1 MCFLFLK
8 VVKYIKKY
16 FEKKYDGVKIK
27 REGQMK
33 NFFKDFKAFVSR
45 GNIVDMAVG
54 VIIGAAFG
62 TIVTA
67 LVNGVFMPL
76 VNLVVFACTGGQGIN
91 LITVLNGQPY
101 LLPDESGVNPQ
112 CIFIDWGAFIQAMI
126 NFLIVALVLFSVLRI
141 IMKSKGFLLAAGEK
155 AKKGRL
161 TKEEKAEC
169 KAIGVNLKD
178 KEAVKKY
185 LTDKAE
191 KEEVAKAE
199 AEAKAKAEEEE
210 AKRNSTEYLLKE
222 IRDLLK
228 ENKEL
233 KAKAKKSE

>member
-1 MCFLFLK
+1 M
-8 VVKYIKKY
+8 
-16 FEKKYDGVKIK
+16 K
-27 REGQMK
+27 R
-33 NFFKDFKAFVSR
+33 FFKDFKAFVSR

-62 TIVTA
+62 AIVTA
-67 LVNGVFMPL
+67 LVNGVFMPF
-76 VNLVVFACTGGQGIN
+76 VNLVVFACTGGKGIN
-91 LITVLNGQPY
+91 LITVLNGKDY
-101 LLPDESGVNPQ
+101 LVTVDGVSKVNPE

-141 IMKSKGFLLAAGEK
+141 IMKSKGFLQTASEK
-155 AKKGRL
+155 AKKGFL
-161 TKEEKAEC
+161 TKEQRAEC
-169 KAIGVNLKD
+169 KALGISLKD
-178 KEAVKKY
+178 KQAVKKY
-185 LTDKAE
+185 LADKAA
-191 KEEVAKAE
+191 EEEAAKAE